1 MGPDIVKYI
10 KLKRLQWAGHVVR
23 MDNSRIPKY
32 WMENSMAED
41 LWEERDWDGKA
52 TSRGTPCCCWI
63 KEDGGDWRGTA
74 ISAWCRTTE
83 EEKVWCYR
91 NIMRRQQAE
100 VIKQTYDRK
109 CSKRWTRVRPNRN
122 RDNWYKAAVNLMSV

>member
-52 TSRGTPCCCWI
+52 TSRGTPCCC
-63 KEDGGDWRGTA
+63 
-74 ISAWCRTTE
+74 
-83 EEKVWCYR
+83 
-91 NIMRRQQAE
+91 
-100 VIKQTYDRK
+100 
-109 CSKRWTRVRPNRN
+109 
-122 RDNWYKAAVNLMSV
+122 

>member
-1 MGPDIVKYI
+1 MKYI

-52 TSRGTPCCCWI
+52 TSRGTPCCC
-63 KEDGGDWRGTA
+63 
-74 ISAWCRTTE
+74 
-83 EEKVWCYR
+83 
-91 NIMRRQQAE
+91 
-100 VIKQTYDRK
+100 
-109 CSKRWTRVRPNRN
+109 
-122 RDNWYKAAVNLMSV
+122 